1 MDCSEQSGV
10 KVSKP
15 MSRRKVEP
23 LRKLSVAE
31 REDLERIGR
40 ERKAPVEWVQRA
52 RIILAVSK
60 GKQYRQAAQA
70 VGRRDVASV
79 SRLVK
84 RFNEEGVAAL
94 DSRHGGGP
102 VVKYGSAERERILR
116 EVQRQPTCAQAGTA
130 HWSLKSLKQAL
141 RTASDG
147 LPEVS
152 EDTLRKVL
160 LEGGYS
166 WQQSRSWCQ
175 TGQASRIR
183 KQGTVPITDP
193 NTEVKKKRLNTP
205 ISWVRRR
212 V

>member
-116 EVQRQPTCAQAGTA
+116 EVQRQPTCAQDGTA

-166 WQQSRSWCQ
+166 WQQSRSGCQ